1 MTSMAPSRNASKK
14 FLKGEEVKAFRISR
28 NLTQSDLA
36 DWLGLT
42 TQAVGKY
49 EIRGVTKATALALAA
64 IDRGLQPF
72 KPTKA
77 DFSAVE
83 TQGRL
88 KLLRN
93 KET

>member
-1 MTSMAPSRNASKK
+1 MAVSRNASKK

-28 NLTQSDLA
+28 NLTQADLA
-36 DWLGLT
+36 EWLGLT

-77 DFSAVE
+77 DLHAVE
-83 TQGRL
+83 SQVRM
-88 KLLRN
+88 KMLRN
-93 KET
+93 KESR